1 MHKSKLPTVCYFS
14 AYILCLILVIL
25 IQCFC
30 DLEILTKY
38 KKDYWMDFQADALR
52 FVLKE
57 FCFVFYRQKFLYESV
72 IPVHCL
78 VNVL

>member
-1 MHKSKLPTVCYFS
+1 
-14 AYILCLILVIL
+14 
-25 IQCFC
+25 
-30 DLEILTKY
+30 
-38 KKDYWMDFQADALR
+38 MDFQADALR

-57 FCFVFYRQKFLYESV
+57 FCFVFYRQKFLYELV